1 MKMKKSHIFF
11 ICYYA
16 AAIIGTVLAAVL
28 LRERVNFSAWSAFP
42 ITCSLFSLFTAWFCG
57 SGRAEAFVLKQWRI
71 EAEWNISAPVPDTLS
86 KESNPLFHHIFITYL
101 FLAPLFLSLIVFLQS
116 ETKAFLSIAIVFLG
130 FFSCSIYHIWGHLS
144 RQDKARQ
151 NKEND
156 EKKQQQEREELGKW
170 K

>member
-101 FLAPLFLSLIVFLQS
+101 FLAPLFLSVCEYFSSQYIMQKLLLLIISQFLLIY
-116 ETKAFLSIAIVFLG
+116 TNLVAPIIFLG
-130 FFSCSIYHIWGHLS
+130 GILQFLFLYFFCI
-144 RQDKARQ
+144 
-151 NKEND
+151 
-156 EKKQQQEREELGKW
+156 
-170 K
+170 